1 MCLNMLKQQFN
12 SVSYTIIA
20 DNGETGELFKSY
32 EERNKLYLARVEIVE
47 YYAESIIIF
56 VVH

>member
-12 SVSYTIIA
+12 SVSYMIIA